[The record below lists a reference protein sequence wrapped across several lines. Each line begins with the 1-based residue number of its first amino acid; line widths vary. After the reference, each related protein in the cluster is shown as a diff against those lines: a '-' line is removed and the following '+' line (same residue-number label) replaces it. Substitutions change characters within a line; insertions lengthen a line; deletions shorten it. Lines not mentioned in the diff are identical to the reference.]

1 MDDNNQPT
9 LEESKEIIRKN
20 LKVVE
25 NIFGV
30 YEVPNGHEFERQL
43 KEEVERQ
50 RVIAVAEAALTIASN
65 NEAIAIT
72 DTENQIINTICED
85 CCFEITD
92 EDDDD

>member
-9 LEESKEIIRKN
+9 LEESEKIIRKN
-20 LKVVE
+20 LKLIE
-25 NIFGV
+25 NTFGV
-30 YEVPNGHEFERQL
+30 YEVPNGHEFEKQL

-50 RVIAVAEAALTIASN
+50 RTIAVAEAALAIASN

-72 DTENQIINTICED
+72 DAENQTIDTICED